1 MFIST
6 ISVGSYIFSA
16 NYSLRGYYHRFSTLY
31 IGVLLGLFLVLDY
44 IIYPTSINVNRFLKL
59 FCHLSIICNML
70 QKREVVIVQ
79 DHHFE
84 LFTFRVRSEQQTGRT
99 V

>member
-1 MFIST
+1 
-6 ISVGSYIFSA
+6 
-16 NYSLRGYYHRFSTLY
+16 
-31 IGVLLGLFLVLDY
+31 
-44 IIYPTSINVNRFLKL
+44 
-59 FCHLSIICNML
+59 ML